1 MALQLNRKYANL
13 PDLDSAPDVYET
25 PELTDD
31 NSTTLGHARSD
42 STVSNKEND
51 FIENES
57 SEISRSRLPLHEARL
72 HFAPA
77 IIDAQN
83 VDFSDRL
90 TAKRKSYKAS
100 SRRLKRKE
108 IDTPQFEE
116 SSDEETES
124 FGKKL
129 ARLKREIED
138 VKEFSRLQAG
148 KNAINTDRT
157 MELDPDVTAL
167 CKAMDEISS
176 LQSTANQGYKG
187 KLIKDLG
194 SGIKINGP
202 PQQPQS
208 SEEPT
213 TYTVTYAPVYQQSH
227 ALAKAANFDSRL
239 SMLEKVLGVNT
250 IEESSLIENGP
261 RKAVLPSLEKIQ
273 KQVSVL
279 SNSTP
284 SSLDTM
290 SRQIRKLTQEAEK
303 LGNAQ
308 KVANIAQKA
317 LNTGEE
323 ISPKIEEDSELL
335 MKVNALYGALPVIEK
350 LRPILPSLLD
360 RLHSLRAIHA
370 AAATTKSALDQI
382 DREQVK
388 IADDIRNWQEGLSK
402 MEKTMSEAEA
412 TMNSNVNFM
421 REWVK
426 ALENN
431 LATL

>member
-31 NSTTLGHARSD
+31 NSTTVGRARSD
-42 STVSNKEND
+42 SNSSDKDHEFTENG
-51 FIENES
+51 S
-57 SEISRSRLPLHEARL
+57 SGISRSKLPLQEARL

-77 IIDAQN
+77 VIDAEN

-100 SRRLKRKE
+100 SRRLRRKE
-108 IDTPQFEE
+108 TDTLQFEE
-116 SSDEETES
+116 SSDEEIES
-124 FGKKL
+124 FGRKL

-138 VKEFSRLQAG
+138 VKELSKIHRGEKSIHQDE
-148 KNAINTDRT
+148 AIDW
-157 MELDPDVTAL
+157 DADVTSL
-167 CKAMDEISS
+167 CKALDEISS
-176 LQSTANQGYKG
+176 LQSTANQDYNA
-187 KLIKDLG
+187 KLTKDLG
-194 SGIKINGP
+194 SGIKINAP
-202 PQQPQS
+202 PNQS
-208 SEEPT
+208 QSVEQSA
-213 TYTVTYAPVYQQSH
+213 TYTVTYAPIYQQSH

-239 SMLEKVLGVNT
+239 ALLEKVLGVN
-250 IEESSLIENGP
+250 IMEESSLIENGS
-261 RKAVLPSLEKIQ
+261 RKAVLPLLEKIQ

-284 SSLDTM
+284 SSLDAM
-290 SRQIRKLTQEAEK
+290 SQQIRKLTQEAEK
-303 LGNAQ
+303 LENAQ
-308 KVANIAQKA
+308 KPANLPQKA
-317 LNTGEE
+317 LNTGKE
-323 ISPKIEEDSELL
+323 ISSKIEEDSELV
-335 MKVNALYGALPVIEK
+335 MKVNSLYGALPVIEK

-360 RLHSLRAIHA
+360 RLHSLRAIHS

-388 IADDIRNWQEGLSK
+388 IADDIRNWQEGLSR

-412 TMNSNVNFM
+412 TMNSNVHFM
-421 REWVK
+421 KEWVK

-431 LATL
+431 LAAL

>member
-13 PDLDSAPDVYET
+13 PYLDSAPDVYET

-31 NSTTLGHARSD
+31 NSTTVGRARSD
-42 STVSNKEND
+42 SNASYKEHD
-51 FIENES
+51 FTDINS
-57 SEISRSRLPLHEARL
+57 SGISRSRLSLNEARL

-77 IIDAQN
+77 IIDAEN

-108 IDTPQFEE
+108 TDTLQFEE

-124 FGKKL
+124 FGRKL
-129 ARLKREIED
+129 ARLKREVED
-138 VKEFSRLQAG
+138 LKEFSKIQAG
-148 KNAINTDRT
+148 KKVINQSGAMD
-157 MELDPDVTAL
+157 LDADVTAL
-167 CKAMDEISS
+167 CKALDEISS
-176 LQSTANQGYKG
+176 LQSTANQGYNG
-187 KLIKDLG
+187 KLTKDLG
-194 SGIKINGP
+194 SGIRINGP
-202 PQQPQS
+202 SQQPQS
-208 SEEPT
+208 VEEPA

-239 SMLEKVLGVNT
+239 ALLEKVLGVNT
-250 IEESSLIENGP
+250 IEESSLIDNRS
-261 RKAVLPSLEKIQ
+261 RKAVIPSLEKIQ

-290 SRQIRKLTQEAEK
+290 SRQIRQLTQEAEK
-303 LGNAQ
+303 LENAQ
-308 KVANIAQKA
+308 KAANVTQKV

-323 ISPKIEEDSELL
+323 ISSKNEEDSELV

-370 AAATTKSALDQI
+370 AAATTKSTLDQI

-388 IADDIRNWQEGLSK
+388 IADDIRDWQEGLSK
-402 MEKTMSEAEA
+402 MEKTMSEAET
-412 TMNSNVNFM
+412 TMNSNVCVM
-421 REWVK
+421 KEWIRV
-426 ALENN
+426 LENN
-431 LATL
+431 LAAL